1 MAARRPKLAFTPERV
16 AAEGHPYS
24 CALEDLSFEA
34 KPSFSVGWR
43 GEPDCL
49 GSENGVD
56 SPQLK
61 LAFRTRDRSGGSKW
75 RERLVSLH
83 TSLSSGL

>member
-1 MAARRPKLAFTPERV
+1 MAARRAKLAFTPERV

-43 GEPDCL
+43 GEPDL
-49 GSENGVD
+49 L
-56 SPQLK
+56 PQLK
-61 LAFRTRDRSGGSKW
+61 IFSKAD
-75 RERLVSLH
+75 SLPQLEIF
-83 TSLSSGL
+83 SKSRAG